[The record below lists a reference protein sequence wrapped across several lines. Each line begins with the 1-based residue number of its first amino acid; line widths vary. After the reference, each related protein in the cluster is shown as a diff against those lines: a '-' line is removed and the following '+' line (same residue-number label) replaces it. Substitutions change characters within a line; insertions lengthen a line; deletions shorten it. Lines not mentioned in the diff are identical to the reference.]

1 MRRCYYGSVAVLPH
15 WNAKPKCSN
24 IRPTGMPNM
33 KSLLPVLLVR
43 RLDLAESV
51 EPGRPAWLSAAS
63 GLVRTADEWHVVA
76 DDELHL
82 GRFTLDAG
90 RPGRVLRLFPGDLPN
105 PRKRRKKR
113 KPDVEVLM
121 RLPASAD
128 LAYGALLALGSGSGA
143 RRCRGALLALGA
155 NGRVTGRARAIDA
168 SDLFARLSR
177 SFDDLNLEGGWVAGN
192 KLHLLQR
199 GNKGNKGNSRN
210 AVLRWD
216 LKPVLR
222 SLAHERALPDADPL
236 DMREFDLGD
245 IQGVPLC
252 FTDASPLPQGGWLF
266 SAVAENTSSAYADG
280 RCLGSAIGRVDA
292 RSRLRWI
299 KPVSRKLK
307 IEGIDAQ
314 QVGAQLE
321 AWLVTDADDPLVA
334 ASLLHWRA

>member
-1 MRRCYYGSVAVLPH
+1 MQL
-15 WNAKPKCSN
+15 
-24 IRPTGMPNM
+24 I
-33 KSLLPVLLVR
+33 R

-63 GLVRTADEWHVVA
+63 GLVRTADEFCVVA

-105 PRKRRKKR
+105 PRKPRKKR

-121 RLPASAD
+121 RLPAHAG
-128 LAYGALLALGSGSGA
+128 LPHGALLALGSGSGA

-155 NGRVTGRARAIDA
+155 NGRATGRARAVDA
-168 SDLFARLSR
+168 TDLFARLSR
-177 SFDDLNLEGGWVAGN
+177 SFDDLNLEGGWVAGDT
-192 KLHLLQR
+192 LHLLQR
-199 GNKGNKGNSRN
+199 GNKGSSRN
-210 AVLRWD
+210 ALLRWD

-222 SLAHERALPDADPL
+222 SLARERALPDADPL
-236 DMREFDLGD
+236 DAREFDLGD
-245 IQGVPLC
+245 IHGVPLC

-266 SAVAENTSSAYADG
+266 SAVAENTSSAYADAH
-280 RCLGSAIGRVDA
+280 CLGSAIGRVDA

-299 KPVSRKLK
+299 RPVSRKLK

-321 AWLVTDADDPLVA
+321 AWLATDADDPLVA
-334 ASLLHWRA
+334 ASLLHWKA

>member
-1 MRRCYYGSVAVLPH
+1 MQL
-15 WNAKPKCSN
+15 
-24 IRPTGMPNM
+24 IR
-33 KSLLPVLLVR
+33 K
-43 RLDLAESV
+43 LDLAEGS
-51 EPGRPAWLSAAS
+51 EPRRPAWLSAAS
-63 GLVRTADEWHVVA
+63 GLVRTADEFCVVA

-90 RPGRVLRLFPGDLPN
+90 RAGRLLRLFPGDLPN
-105 PRKRRKKR
+105 ARKRRKKR
-113 KPDVEVLM
+113 KPDIEVLM
-121 RLPASAD
+121 RLPANVGFPH
-128 LAYGALLALGSGSGA
+128 GALLALGSGSGA

-168 SDLFARLSR
+168 TDLFARLSR

-192 KLHLLQR
+192 TLHLLHR
-199 GNKGNKGNSRN
+199 GNKGSSRN

-222 SLAHERALPDADPL
+222 GLVHERALPDADPL

-245 IQGVPLC
+245 VQGVPLC

-266 SAVAENTSSAYADG
+266 SAVAENTSSAYADAH
-280 RCLGSAIGRVDA
+280 CLGSAIGRVDA

-299 KPVSRKLK
+299 RPVSRKLK

-321 AWLVTDADDPLVA
+321 AWLATDADDPLVA
-334 ASLLHWRA
+334 ASLLHWKA

>member
-1 MRRCYYGSVAVLPH
+1 MQL
-15 WNAKPKCSN
+15 
-24 IRPTGMPNM
+24 I
-33 KSLLPVLLVR
+33 R
-43 RLDLAESV
+43 RLDLAESI

-63 GLVRTADEWHVVA
+63 GLVRTADEFCVVA

-82 GRFTLDAG
+82 GRFTSDAG
-90 RPGRVLRLFPGDLPN
+90 RPGKVLRLFSGDLPN

-121 RLPASAD
+121 RLPAHAGMPH
-128 LAYGALLALGSGSGA
+128 GALLALGSGSGA

-177 SFDDLNLEGGWVAGN
+177 SFDDLNLEGGWVAGDA
-192 KLHLLQR
+192 LHLLQR
-199 GNKGNKGNSRN
+199 GNKGNSRN
-210 AVLRWD
+210 ALLRWK

-236 DMREFDLGD
+236 DAREFDLGD
-245 IQGVPLC
+245 IRGVPLC

-266 SAVAENTSSAYADG
+266 SAVAENTSSAYADA
-280 RCLGSAIGRVDA
+280 RCLGSAIGRVDT

-299 KPVSRKLK
+299 RPVSRKLK